1 MLSYNCSKREQHTQH
16 TKNLTKRRNKD
27 MMIRV
32 KSAVALLT
40 NASRKSEWKDV
51 EQMRLKMQLRYGREV
66 SFGEAMMWV

>member
-1 MLSYNCSKREQHTQH
+1 
-16 TKNLTKRRNKD
+16 